1 MSKRVYSTK
10 TKKLPTQEEVEEI
23 DKVCEKMILDKC
35 VISHSNPW
43 SALWIL
49 NCMVYS
55 AVIGWIILSGIKPLR
70 TDITCMDNRRGTWKQ
85 SKWLI
90 ELDEEILQ
98 LRRLIS
104 QCCAERERLW
114 YGRRLTRKSK
124 RNRKK
129 IYEECGPISI
139 RSLTNTIEKNK
150 AKLKKLSAKRKRKL
164 KKQSSQIWNEK
175 FFDDQ
180 KKVYTEFG
188 TLIEEDKEN
197 IKTVFKKE
205 KKLKGIISKIQEKLL
220 ISGLNSGV

>member
-1 MSKRVYSTK
+1 
-10 TKKLPTQEEVEEI
+10 
-23 DKVCEKMILDKC
+23 
-35 VISHSNPW
+35 
-43 SALWIL
+43 
-49 NCMVYS
+49 
-55 AVIGWIILSGIKPLR
+55 
-70 TDITCMDNRRGTWKQ
+70 MDNRRGTWKQ
-85 SKWLI
+85 PKWLI

-114 YGRRLTRKSK
+114 YSRRLTRKSK

-129 IYEECGPISI
+129 IYEECGPISV

-180 KKVYTEFG
+180 KKVYTEFK
-188 TLIEEDKEN
+188 TLIKEDKEN
-197 IKTVFKKE
+197 IKPVFKERKE
-205 KKLKGIISKIQEKLL
+205 VKRNYFQDTGGVIDFWTKLWSIENEGNDNPEGYMIFKKLSAKL
-220 ISGLNSGV
+220 